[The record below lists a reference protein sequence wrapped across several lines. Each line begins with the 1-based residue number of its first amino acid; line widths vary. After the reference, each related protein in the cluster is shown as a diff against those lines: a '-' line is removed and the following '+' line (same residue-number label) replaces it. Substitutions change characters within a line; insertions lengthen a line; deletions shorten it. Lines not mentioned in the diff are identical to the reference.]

1 MEKYLYCIPNRCTG
15 CNRCTYV
22 CSMAKEGMFQPS
34 KARLRISNF
43 SRQGYSFPHICF
55 HCKNADCMQA
65 CPQGAIMVNERDIVV
80 IDAKRCDGCGDCV
93 HACPYGMIEQYASGV
108 AYKCDLCGGNPAC
121 VDECHFG
128 ALVFKQPDKITRKLR
143 AEQMKQRTSEGTP
156 AEKRHTIAEN
166 IYNQSERI
174 PRTLHYMGVE
184 EEA

>member
-1 MEKYLYCIPNRCTG
+1 
-15 CNRCTYV
+15 
-22 CSMAKEGMFQPS
+22 MFQPS

-65 CPQGAIMVNERDIVV
+65 CPQGAIVVNERDIVV

-93 HACPYGMIEQYASGV
+93 QACPYGMIEQYASGV

-184 EEA
+184 EET